1 MLLAAVLI
9 LYIKYCGTVF
19 IRAVEGPAAHLSSIL
34 KQVHSS
40 LELGCCSMCLCFVAF
55 FFSFGRGFFPSHSSQ
70 AQSCGVQEPHTG
82 SLEWKAGLH
91 GFSSPFFFSPC
102 YFTWDHCNSSVKE
115 WIPFVFNVYFICY
128 VLHK

>member
-55 FFSFGRGFFPSHSSQ
+55 FFRLAEVSFHHIPAKHRVVVSKSLTQALSSGRLDYMAFLP
-70 AQSCGVQEPHTG
+70 P
-82 SLEWKAGLH
+82 
-91 GFSSPFFFSPC
+91 FSSLLVILPG
-102 YFTWDHCNSSVKE
+102 TTV
-115 WIPFVFNVYFICY
+115 IPP
-128 VLHK
+128 